1 MNKFYWMVIGLLL
14 GLVNLRAEIKLPALV
29 SDNMVLQQATKV
41 RLWGNATP
49 NSSLKVRSSWDNT
62 EYTAQV
68 NDQGRWEIWV
78 QTPSASF
85 EKQQLTLKNGQDK
98 IVLHDLLIGEV
109 WFGSGQSNMEM
120 PLRGFWHCPIEG
132 GNHAIATSG
141 KYKNSIRYATI
152 QRVGA
157 LEPKDYPVGGEWKVC
172 DPRNA
177 PEFGATAYFFATLLT
192 EVLNVPVG
200 IINCSWG
207 GSTVEGWLPKDILRN
222 YSDIDLSL
230 AGNDEKIHPMLQP
243 MIMYNGMLKPAS
255 KYTVRGFL
263 WYQGESNV
271 GHPDYAKRLATMVEH
286 WRGLWGQEELPFYLV
301 EIAPYEYGEGDQ
313 AAYLREEQYNCLLY
327 TSPSPRD
334 CS

>member
-109 WFGSGQSNMEM
+109 WYGSVPAN
-120 PLRGFWHCPIEG
+120 PI
-132 GNHAIATSG
+132 
-141 KYKNSIRYATI
+141 
-152 QRVGA
+152 
-157 LEPKDYPVGGEWKVC
+157 WKC
-172 DPRNA
+172 
-177 PEFGATAYFFATLLT
+177 
-192 EVLNVPVG
+192 
-200 IINCSWG
+200 
-207 GSTVEGWLPKDILRN
+207 
-222 YSDIDLSL
+222 
-230 AGNDEKIHPMLQP
+230 H
-243 MIMYNGMLKPAS
+243 
-255 KYTVRGFL
+255 
-263 WYQGESNV
+263 
-271 GHPDYAKRLATMVEH
+271 
-286 WRGLWGQEELPFYLV
+286 
-301 EIAPYEYGEGDQ
+301 
-313 AAYLREEQYNCLLY
+313 
-327 TSPSPRD
+327 
-334 CS
+334 